1 MRLSPEWAVDQLEF
15 TGDDDLSVLQELIIE
30 DDQQMQVFGKQLAR
44 LLSKGDLVLLNGPLG
59 AGKTTMTRGIGK
71 ALGAIGTIQ
80 SPTFVLAR
88 THQTENKV
96 PFVHVDAYRLGSAV
110 ELDDLDIDFER
121 SIVVIEWPRDFT
133 QGVADDWLEVELSR
147 DKDGDARL
155 VKISGFG
162 KWQNREMNID
172 LGN

>member
-1 MRLSPEWAVDQLEF
+1 MSI
-15 TGDDDLSVLQELIIE
+15 LQELII
-30 DDQQMQVFGKQLAR
+30 DDDRQMQVFGEKLAR

-71 ALGAIGTIQ
+71 ELKAKGTIQ

-88 THQTENKV
+88 THETESGI

-110 ELDDLDIDFER
+110 ELDDLDIDFEN

-133 QGVADDWLEVELSR
+133 QGVSENWLEVELIR
-147 DKDGDARL
+147 DRDSDARM
-155 VKISGFG
+155 VKVSGFG
-162 KWQNREMNID
+162 KWKDREID
-172 LGN
+172 LDTGN

>member
-1 MRLSPEWAVDQLEF
+1 MKLLPAWAQDLKEPTGVSELSI
-15 TGDDDLSVLQELIIE
+15 LQELIIE
-30 DDQQMQVFGKQLAR
+30 DDQQMQVFGKLLAG
-44 LLSKGDLVLLNGPLG
+44 LLQKGDLVLLNGPLG

-71 ALGAIGTIQ
+71 ALGAKGTIQ

-88 THQTENKV
+88 THPTDSGT

-133 QGVADDWLEVELSR
+133 QGVSDDWLEVELSR
-147 DKDGDARL
+147 DKQSDARM

-162 KWQNREMNID
+162 KWQNREINLD
-172 LGN
+172 PGN

>member
-1 MRLSPEWAVDQLEF
+1 LSL
-15 TGDDDLSVLQELIIE
+15 LQELII
-30 DDQQMQVFGKQLAR
+30 DDDRQMQVFGQRLAG

-71 ALGAIGTIQ
+71 ALGAKGTIQ

-88 THQTENKV
+88 THETAIGT

-133 QGVADDWLEVELSR
+133 QGVTDDWLEVELIR
-147 DKDGDARL
+147 DRDSDARM

-162 KWQNREMNID
+162 KWKDREINID
-172 LGN
+172 TGN

>member
-1 MRLSPEWAVDQLEF
+1 M
-15 TGDDDLSVLQELIIE
+15 SVLQELIIE
-30 DDQQMQVFGKQLAR
+30 NEQQMQAFGGRLAK
-44 LLSKGDLVLLNGPLG
+44 LLAKGDLVLLNGPLG

-71 ALGAIGTIQ
+71 SLRASGTIQ

-88 THQTENKV
+88 THETESGV

-133 QGVADDWLEVELSR
+133 QGVSDDWLEVELSR
-147 DKDGDARL
+147 DKDSEARL
-155 VKISGFG
+155 VKIRGFG
-162 KWQNREMNID
+162 KWKDREINLD
-172 LGN
+172 PGN

>member
-1 MRLSPEWAVDQLEF
+1 MSI
-15 TGDDDLSVLQELIIE
+15 LQELII
-30 DDQQMQVFGKQLAR
+30 DDDRQMQVFGQKLAR

-71 ALGAIGTIQ
+71 ELKAKGTIQ

-88 THQTENKV
+88 THETESGI

-110 ELDDLDIDFER
+110 ELDDLDIDFEN

-133 QGVADDWLEVELSR
+133 QGVSENWLEVELIR
-147 DKDGDARL
+147 DRDSDARM
-155 VKISGFG
+155 VKVSGFG
-162 KWQNREMNID
+162 KWKDREID
-172 LGN
+172 LDTGN